1 MKIEYD
7 TEKVMITNEFFNI
20 AKISRSGQCFRI
32 IEIEPDKY
40 EIIAKGKR
48 LIAIQDEAKVILL
61 CNKSEY
67 ELVWEEYFDLNY
79 SDQDLYSKIN
89 DLINKSEDK
98 FLIKCSEYSKGIR
111 ILNQN
116 PWEMLISFI
125 LSQQNN
131 IPRIRKMI
139 ENLCD
144 SVFGCDL
151 KNGYIKYLP
160 FPNSRDILMLS
171 EYQLDSIKMGY
182 RKKYVVE
189 SSKYVN
195 SRIID
200 LSRVR
205 RLNNTQ
211 EIIDN
216 LKEFPGVGDK
226 IANCVALFGYHR
238 LDSFP
243 IDVWIKKVI
252 DLKYGGSLILSKD
265 LYKYRGVVQQYI
277 YYYSLNHKDEFKEE
291 K

>member
-1 MKIEYD
+1 MKVGYD
-7 TEKVMITNEFFNI
+7 TEKVIITNEFFNI

-48 LIAIQDEAKVILL
+48 LIAIQDGIRVILL
-61 CNKSEY
+61 CSKSEY
-67 ELVWEEYFDLNY
+67 ELTWKEYFDLNY
-79 SDQDLYSKIN
+79 SDEDLYSEIN
-89 DLINKSEDK
+89 DLINKSGDE

-139 ENLCD
+139 ESLCD
-144 SVFGCDL
+144 SVFGHDL
-151 KNGYIKYLP
+151 RNGYIKYLP

-182 RKKYVVE
+182 RKKYVVK

-205 RLNNTQ
+205 ELNNTQ